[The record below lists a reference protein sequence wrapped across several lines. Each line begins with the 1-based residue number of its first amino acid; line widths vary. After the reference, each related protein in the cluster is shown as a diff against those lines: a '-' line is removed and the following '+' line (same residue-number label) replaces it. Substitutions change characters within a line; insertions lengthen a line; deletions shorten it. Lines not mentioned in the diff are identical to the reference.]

1 MTSKKVFRFLMIFLF
16 VAVNIS
22 FSQDNKTVSF
32 EKQNKKGKYLA
43 FSFGGGANYC
53 DNKSLKTYIEYE
65 LPFYNN
71 LSENEKLSSFYTG
84 FEIFGGAEYQVATNF
99 SLKGEYSYFTKSYNS
114 VKYPDYDFTYGNH
127 QPYLTLYYLIPQEY
141 SFVKIGAGAGY
152 LSSSFTQKTYNYE
165 SNYKSTGFALRLDAA
180 VDIQMSKVLAG
191 YIAGYINQ
199 TFQSDLKDS
208 NGNLLLNRSGGTV
221 NLNSLGF
228 GVRLGVELFFFN
240 I

>member
-1 MTSKKVFRFLMIFLF
+1 MIFLF
-16 VAVNIS
+16 IAVNIS
-22 FSQDNKTVSF
+22 FSQDKKAISF

-43 FSFGGGANYC
+43 FSFGGGLNYC

-71 LSENEKLSSFYTG
+71 LSENDRLSSFYTG
-84 FEIFGGAEYQVATNF
+84 FEIFAGAEYQLSKNF

-114 VKYPDYDFTYGNH
+114 VSYSDYDFTYGNH
-127 QPYLTLYYLIPQEY
+127 QPYLTLYYLIPQEN
-141 SFVKIGAGAGY
+141 SFVKFGAGVGY
-152 LSSSFTQKTYNYE
+152 LSSSLTRKAYSIE
-165 SNYKSTGFALRLDAA
+165 SDYTSTGFALRLDLA
-180 VDIQMSKVLAG
+180 VDLQMSKVLAG
-191 YIAGYINQ
+191 YIAGYVNQ
-199 TFQSDLKDS
+199 TFQSDLKDG

-228 GVRLGVELFFFN
+228 GIRLGVELFFFN